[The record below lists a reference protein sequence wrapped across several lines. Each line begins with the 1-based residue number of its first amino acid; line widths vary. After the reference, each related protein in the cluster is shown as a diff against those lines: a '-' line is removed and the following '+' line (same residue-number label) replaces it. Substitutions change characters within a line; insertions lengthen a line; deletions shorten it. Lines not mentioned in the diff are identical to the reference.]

1 MKKRLIIVISAILII
16 SISIIGI
23 IFLAKRK
30 QTYTF
35 EQITGVNLD
44 DVAYIL
50 DETPWKDDE
59 EKDKINTEKCI
70 ISLKNAIYKEC
81 NEYHKSMMAIEKYVA
96 YDKENNKLFELSIG
110 NHWGFSPN
118 KIGKAY
124 QRIK

>member
-59 EKDKINTEKCI
+59 EKDKINTEKWI
-70 ISLKNAIYKEC
+70 ISLKNAIFKEC
-81 NEYHKSMMAIEKYVA
+81 NEYHNSMMAIENYVA
-96 YDKENNKLFELSIG
+96 YDKENNKLFKLGLG
-110 NHWGFSPN
+110 NDWWFSPD
-118 KIGKAY
+118 KFHKAY

>member
-16 SISIIGI
+16 SIAIIGI

-44 DVAYIL
+44 NVEYFV
-50 DETPWKDDE
+50 DESIWKDDE
-59 EKDKINTEKCI
+59 EKKEIDTEYYRI
-70 ISLKNAIYKEC
+70 MLKNAIFEEC
-81 NEYHKSMMAIEKYVA
+81 NEYHNSMMASEVLVA
-96 YDKENNKLFELSIG
+96 YDKDNNELFSFGVG
-110 NHWGFSPN
+110 NHWGFSPD
-118 KIGKAY
+118 KFDKAY